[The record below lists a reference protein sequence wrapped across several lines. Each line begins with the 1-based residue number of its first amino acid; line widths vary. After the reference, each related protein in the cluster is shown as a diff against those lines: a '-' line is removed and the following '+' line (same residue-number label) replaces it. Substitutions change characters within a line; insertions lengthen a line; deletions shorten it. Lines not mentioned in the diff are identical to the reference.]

1 MGGILREHNTG
12 KQQTTI
18 WQDEALRL
26 VYAELVNVFY
36 TREITRLSTEA
47 DPNRLKRLL
56 SSLPY
61 YVERAATH
69 IVLGEVPL
77 QLDSHN
83 GCWVATQRRVPSQTP
98 DKIRLYFEKQAEVGL
113 VVPVAINQDHET
125 ILCIDMIDQVNQSQ
139 IHCNQYGWF
148 ANEGHG
154 LDNGHISILKPTK
167 ALMTAACC
175 GHRWQYHKMITPRLL
190 GLREMLL
197 ASSINWRNVAKK
209 KLVSG

>member
-1 MGGILREHNTG
+1 MEECNTS

-18 WQDEALRL
+18 WQDEASRL
-26 VYAELVNVFY
+26 VFAELVNVFY
-36 TREITRLSTEA
+36 TREINTLSNES
-47 DPNRLKRLL
+47 DPGRLKRLL
-56 SSLPY
+56 ASLPY

-83 GCWVATQRRVPSQTP
+83 GCWVASQKKIPSQEQTVVQ
-98 DKIRLYFEKQAEVGL
+98 RYYEQHAEVGL
-113 VVPVAINQDHET
+113 VVPVMLTVEHET
-125 ILCIDMIDQVNQSQ
+125 RLCIDMIDQIKPSQ

-148 ANEGHG
+148 ELSGSGEEDKNAS
-154 LDNGHISILKPTK
+154 LLKPSK

-175 GHRWQYHKMITPRLL
+175 GHRWQYHKIATPRLL

-197 ASSINWRNVAKK
+197 ASSINWRNVTKK
-209 KLVSG
+209 KIVSS